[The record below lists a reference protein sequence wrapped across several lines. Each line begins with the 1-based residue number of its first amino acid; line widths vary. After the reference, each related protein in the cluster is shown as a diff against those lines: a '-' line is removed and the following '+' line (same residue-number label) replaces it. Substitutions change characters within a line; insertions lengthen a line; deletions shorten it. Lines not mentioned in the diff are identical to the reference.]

1 MQAEMTDQ
9 GMPVYAAP
17 KKRSWVKSA
26 FYLIAILFLAALG
39 YYAYANGYLKTA
51 GDKASEMF
59 AALTSSSKPADGN
72 VAAEGTQSAKPEAAK
87 VAALPEEVMSKA
99 RAAFASGDVNAAI
112 QAYNEIIAKH
122 PNDIGARGELGN
134 VFYTV
139 GMMREAAQ
147 AFFDAASNAVDQ
159 KQFDVAEDLLPAIID
174 GNPMLATQLSDKL
187 FEARIK
193 DDEARHAEQV
203 KADEARFAADRQQ
216 TAQQPYQAP
225 QQQAQQPQEYQARSF
240 QSEPFPADRFAPPQ
254 YQPYQPQR

>member
-39 YYAYANGYLKTA
+39 YYSYANGYFKAA
-51 GDKASEMF
+51 GDKASELF
-59 AALTSSSKPADGN
+59 AALPWNKQAETATATDAQPAS
-72 VAAEGTQSAKPEAAK
+72 AEATK
-87 VAALPEEVMSKA
+87 VAALPEEVLSKA
-99 RAAFASGDVNAAI
+99 RGAFATGDVNAAI
-112 QAYNEIIAKH
+112 QAYNEVIAKH

-147 AFFDAASNAVDQ
+147 AYFDAASNAIDQ
-159 KQFDVAEDLLPAIID
+159 KQFDVAEELLPVIID

-203 KADEARFAADRQQ
+203 KADDARYAAERAQFQQ
-216 TAQQPYQAP
+216 SYQAP
-225 QQQAQQPQEYQARSF
+225 QQQAQQPQEMQASPYQY
-240 QSEPFPADRFAPPQ
+240 EPFPADRYAPPQ